1 MPLRPIPEGGGGRAR
16 VPGHTYTTRGSPL
29 SKVDGRRRQPANAA
43 RPPRARPPRTSAMT
57 WVETPPPPAAI
68 GIRRTQLDTVQPK
81 RARRGCYTHTGAACA
96 VAASC
101 PFPGFLGRVERG
113 WHLETVA
120 PRRGAANP
128 PLAPDLCVPKV
139 GWGLRAAALREG
151 RPHTPAVWWVR
162 VRWLWF
168 CAELLL

>member
-1 MPLRPIPEGGGGRAR
+1 M
-16 VPGHTYTTRGSPL
+16 VT
-29 SKVDGRRRQPANAA
+29 
-43 RPPRARPPRTSAMT
+43 
-57 WVETPPPPAAI
+57 
-68 GIRRTQLDTVQPK
+68 
-81 RARRGCYTHTGAACA
+81 
-96 VAASC
+96 SC

-128 PLAPDLCVPKV
+128 PLAPDKCGQNV

-168 CAELLL
+168 CAELFLQCVGFSRFNGRPPVGAPDRVIAGFGRVELAIEGW